1 MEVFKILFDVPWIFW
16 GIILF
21 VVLFVICTTG
31 IPWIINMKE
40 AKKRND
46 EGKIDDL
53 KDDAKVMI
61 GAIIMTIFVIGISLL
76 VVG

>member
-16 GIILF
+16 GII
-21 VVLFVICTTG
+21 LFVICTTG